1 MNLGYLPFLVPFR
14 GWWLSRNCK
23 LTLAIVLF
31 SLVHIF
37 VTFVKYCSSL
47 ICNVL
52 SDDLKKPDNGES
64 LFFMRKSIVPPD
76 LGEVLR
82 ASEIVDSCNTQVR
95 QPSYHPTS
103 WPMINRILDVVD
115 DLTGGLAGWVQ
126 RFFSFAF
133 IGGFASCVNLIV
145 FYIVD
150 HFVNLP
156 VSAVAHN
163 AIAFVAANEIA
174 LLANFIP
181 NDYFTFR
188 RLAGN
193 RPWGLRCARFHVTAC
208 SGITLTYIL
217 QFCFNFFFHL
227 PSIFALATAIWIVL
241 FYNFT
246 FHHVFTYR
254 HKKPAVS
261 NASSSGSEVELIKQT
276 LVEQINLGVE
286 AADLTPV
293 EATSSR

>member
-1 MNLGYLPFLVPFR
+1 
-14 GWWLSRNCK
+14 
-23 LTLAIVLF
+23 
-31 SLVHIF
+31 
-37 VTFVKYCSSL
+37 
-47 ICNVL
+47 
-52 SDDLKKPDNGES
+52 
-64 LFFMRKSIVPPD
+64 MRKSIVQPD
-76 LGEVLR
+76 LDKVLR
-82 ASEIVDSCNTQVR
+82 ASELVDSCDAQVR

-103 WPMINRILDVVD
+103 WSIINRILDVVD

-133 IGGFASCVNLIV
+133 IGGFAAFVNLIV
-145 FYIVD
+145 FYIVS
-150 HFVNLP
+150 HYIQLP
-156 VSAVAHN
+156 VNAVANN
-163 AIAFVAANEIA
+163 AIAFVIANEVS

-193 RPWGLRCARFHVTAC
+193 RPWGLRCARYHLTAC
-208 SGITLTYIL
+208 SGILLTYIL

-227 PSIFALATAIWIVL
+227 PSIFALAIAIWMVL

-254 HKKPAVS
+254 HKKPVVRDAVS
-261 NASSSGSEVELIKQT
+261 SKTEAELVKQA
-276 LVEQINLGVE
+276 LIEEMDLDVE
-286 AADLTPV
+286 ASDLAPV